1 MAQPKKHR
9 LLTILQILAIPLFL
23 ASGFAT
29 ISSLNVQPRRSAA
42 ERVKEPIP
50 VEWEWVVVNHDHVYP
65 WPYHGRAAILFPL
78 VMLGTFVF
86 LIVSGLYASDWQV
99 DKLHFWPRRKGS
111 T

>member
-1 MAQPKKHR
+1 M
-9 LLTILQILAIPLFL
+9 
-23 ASGFAT
+23 
-29 ISSLNVQPRRSAA
+29 
-42 ERVKEPIP
+42 
-50 VEWEWVVVNHDHVYP
+50 VNHDHVYP
-65 WPYHGRAAILFPL
+65 WPYRGRAAILFPL